1 MFFRRFPKMPEMPE
15 IETLARQLRKTLVGK
30 RIAMVRLSG
39 LPLRKP
45 VADTLAPNLHGRTI
59 HRILRRGKYLI
70 VELEGCSFLL
80 IHLGMSGR
88 LFYHALA
95 ASEAKHTQAVF
106 TFTDS
111 TELEYRD
118 HRRFGLLV
126 LYEGIRL
133 DRIPEVLSLG
143 RDPLS
148 RAFRGEW
155 LWPLL
160 QKSRTEIKSFLLDQ
174 RKVAGL
180 GNIYVCESLFAAGI
194 HPKRRCFTLTMED
207 SLRLADRIRNVVK
220 SAVRHR
226 GTSFSDFMD
235 SNGTLGK
242 NQDFLMVFQ
251 KEGMKCVRCGKSIRR
266 IRQANRSTF
275 YCPHC
280 QK

>member
-1 MFFRRFPKMPEMPE
+1 MPEMPE
-15 IETLARQLRKTLVGK
+15 IETLARQLRRILVGK
-30 RIAMVRLSG
+30 RIAQIRLSG

-45 VADTLAPNLHGRTI
+45 VPRNLALTLRGRTI
-59 HRILRRGKYLI
+59 HRILRRGKYLV
-70 VELEGCSFLL
+70 VEFEPGIFLL

-88 LFYHALA
+88 LFYHPLA
-95 ASEAKHTQAVF
+95 GIEAEHTQAVF
-106 TFTDS
+106 VFSDS

-118 HRRFGLLV
+118 HRRFGLLA
-126 LYEGIRL
+126 LYEGIGV
-133 DRIPEVLSLG
+133 DWIPEVLSLG
-143 RDPLS
+143 KDPLS

-155 LWPLL
+155 LWELL

-194 HPKRRCFTLTMED
+194 DPKRRCFTLTMDD
-207 SLRLADRIRNVVK
+207 SLRLAEGIRNVVK

-235 SNGTLGK
+235 SNGNLGK

-251 KEGMKCVRCGKSIRR
+251 KEDVKCVRCGENIRR